1 MGDGCDWLTGE
12 KVAIFLGQIL
22 NAKGDMFWDI
32 GSSRHKTAKWVN
44 ELE

>member
-22 NAKGDMFWDI
+22 NAKGRYVL
-32 GSSRHKTAKWVN
+32 GHR
-44 ELE
+44 E